1 MRVLIIGL
9 VGLALLATG
18 MAQAAAVEDPMR
30 SPGWRIIEQRF
41 FKDQTVVFDE
51 RVRVLAPASA
61 EDTFA
66 VPGFVQVDGIEDI
79 ERLLVVIDLNP
90 IQKVLEMDI
99 NEAVQPSVGF
109 RFKVQQRTPVRAAV
123 QTADGTWYLG
133 GVWVDATGGG
143 CTAPS
148 TASANPDWAE
158 RMGEIEAAL
167 WQRDNGVQRLKTR
180 LMHPMDTGLVDNI
193 PAFYLET
200 LELQNEKG
208 DVLSTVS
215 IESAMSENPVLSF
228 DLATDGPVLLR
239 GRDNQGNR
247 FRATVTP

>member
-1 MRVLIIGL
+1 MNKLPSLI
-9 VGLALLATG
+9 VALCLSVAG
-18 MAQAAAVEDPMR
+18 VVQAATEDPLR
-30 SPGWRIIEQRF
+30 SPGWRIIEQRYF
-41 FKDQTVVFDE
+41 ADQTVVFDD
-51 RVRVLAPASA
+51 RVQVLAPQSA

-66 VPGFVQVDGIEDI
+66 VPGFVRVDGIDDI

-90 IQKVLEMDI
+90 VQRVLEMEI
-99 NEAVQPSVGF
+99 NEAVRPAVGF

-123 QTADGTWYLG
+123 QTGDGTWYLG
-133 GVWVDATGGG
+133 GTWVDAAGGG

-148 TASANPDWAE
+148 TASADPDWAS
-158 RMGEIEAAL
+158 RLGEVEAAL
-167 WQRDNGVQRLKTR
+167 WGRGDGIQRLKTR

-200 LELQNEKG
+200 LELQDEKG
-208 DVLSTVS
+208 DVLSTIS

-228 DLATDGPVLLR
+228 DLSVDGPVRLN

-247 FRATVTP
+247 FRALVEP

>member
-1 MRVLIIGL
+1 MKHLIGL
-9 VGLALLATG
+9 VLGVCLCAVGT
-18 MAQAAAVEDPMR
+18 AQAANEDPMG

-41 FKDQTVVFDE
+41 FADQTVVFDD
-51 RVRVLAPASA
+51 RVQVLAPQSA

-66 VPGFVQVDGIEDI
+66 VPGFVRVDGIEDI

-90 IQKVLEMDI
+90 VQKVLEMDI
-99 NEAVQPSVGF
+99 NEAVMPSVGF

-123 QTADGTWYLG
+123 QTSDGTWHLG
-133 GVWVDATGGG
+133 GTWVNAAGGG

-148 TASANPDWAE
+148 TASADPDWAK
-158 RMGEIEAAL
+158 RLGEVDAAL
-167 WQRDNGVQRLKTR
+167 WRRDGGVQRLKTR
-180 LMHPMDTGLVDNI
+180 LVHPMDTGLVDNI

-200 LELQNEKG
+200 LELQDEKG
-208 DVLSTVS
+208 DVLSTVT

-228 DLATDGPVLLR
+228 DLAVDGPVRLN

-247 FRATVTP
+247 FRAVVEP